1 MVRWS
6 PDGKWLASAG
16 WDGKLRV
23 WQGDTMREVATLVDE
38 SRRGKQAR
46 RCLAWSPDGA
56 HLASGGNSTVLIWE
70 AGSFD
75 LVRRL
80 SVERQRDIVNRVEWS
95 PQGDRLAISTLRG
108 MIEIIGASD
117 GAVLASLVGHSGRV
131 NSIAWSPDGRR
142 LASAGLDH
150 ALRLWDTATGF
161 PCLTI
166 QGHDDAINAV
176 AWSPDG
182 NRLASGSTDKT
193 IKLWDSVNR
202 KRSFV
207 KNRGQDASR

>member
-1 MVRWS
+1 M
-6 PDGKWLASAG
+6 
-16 WDGKLRV
+16 
-23 WQGDTMREVATLVDE
+23 
-38 SRRGKQAR
+38 
-46 RCLAWSPDGA
+46 
-56 HLASGGNSTVLIWE
+56 
-70 AGSFD
+70 
-75 LVRRL
+75 
-80 SVERQRDIVNRVEWS
+80 
-95 PQGDRLAISTLRG
+95 
-108 MIEIIGASD
+108 
-117 GAVLASLVGHSGRV
+117 GHSGRV

-202 KRSFV
+202 KRSMV